1 MAIDRRGT
9 GLTIRCPDCLQYVQ
23 VPGVSLAE
31 REAEAGQ
38 SETQTANPAAFSE
51 ALGTSRKKID
61 QLLAD
66 LEEIRERRRYLE
78 KVRSDNLARFDLI
91 GKDLAIIQNAMDRI
105 VTLLKMQPRKDGLRI
120 VKMKTIIP
128 DFPVQGVLRPSVQRR
143 IIGIFIVPF
152 DPVRRNFDRWDPKHS
167 LGIFRPRANTSAS
180 VSNRR
185 HYESLQ
191 ER

>member
-1 MAIDRRGT
+1 MECADLSEQRECDSLTFEVEVAVANNVQESSDQVTVDDIVFDCPHCGKSLAIDRRGA

-105 VTLLKMQPRKDGLRI
+105 VTLLQDA
-120 VKMKTIIP
+120 TTE
-128 DFPVQGVLRPSVQRR
+128 RR
-143 IIGIFIVPF
+143 SE
-152 DPVRRNFDRWDPKHS
+152 NS
-167 LGIFRPRANTSAS
+167 
-180 VSNRR
+180 
-185 HYESLQ
+185 
-191 ER
+191 